1 MLELVVLDLDIKN
14 LTQLDPKIK
23 KIDVNSYMLNHW
35 SW

>member
-23 KIDVNSYMLNHW
+23 KIDVNPC
-35 SW
+35 